1 MWNPYSQGVWGIMGT
16 LTANLSGIPNFKANT
31 NASTAVTFILVAL
44 PWNKM
49 KTTLKTW
56 NS

>member
-49 KTTLKTW
+49 KTLKTW